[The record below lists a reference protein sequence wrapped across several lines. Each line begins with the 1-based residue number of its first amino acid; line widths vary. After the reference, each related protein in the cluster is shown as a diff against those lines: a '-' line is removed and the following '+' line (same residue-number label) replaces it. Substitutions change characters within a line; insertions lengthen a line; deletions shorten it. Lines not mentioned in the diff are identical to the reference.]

1 MHKTLSVISS
11 PQKVERMGVLRLSGG
26 DCPTAWMS
34 SGLDVWSD
42 ENFLVGRCKKQS
54 IEFGHLLYVIQYSV

>member
-26 DCPTAWMS
+26 DCSTAWMS

-42 ENFLVGRCKKQS
+42 ENLLVGRCKKQS